1 MLHQYVIPSI
11 LQLLLQASILQGVHY
26 LILLIDSLL
35 ILHGV
40 MKEDSLIAYSSVLVG
55 HDSLHLNLNLCRSSR
70 SSY

>member
-1 MLHQYVIPSI
+1 MI
-11 LQLLLQASILQGVHY
+11 QGVHY
-26 LILLIDSLL
+26 LIMLIDSLL

-40 MKEDSLIAYSSVLVG
+40 MKEGSLIAYSSVLVG

>member
-1 MLHQYVIPSI
+1 MLHQYATP
-11 LQLLLQASILQGVHY
+11 LLLHLLLQASILQSAHY

-35 ILHGV
+35 ALHGV
-40 MKEDSLIAYSSVLVG
+40 MKEGSLITYSSVVVG